1 MYLMSESVNQSQSRQ
16 GMLRNMLLGLVPGLV
31 IDAALPYVIYV
42 LLSPHIGELNALIAS
57 SVPPLMSNIV
67 SLVRTR
73 KIDAFGLLIFLG
85 IVVSIIAVFIGGD
98 PRILLVRESLVTGM
112 MGIVCLVSLLFPK
125 PFMYYLGQHFSP
137 IRFSDYWQYSGFRR
151 YMYLITGAWGIFFI
165 GEFLLKVLL
174 VYTLPV
180 ATAVGVT
187 PIVFYASLTL
197 MIAWTMHY
205 SQSVRKQNQRT
216 TQALSQQ

>member
-1 MYLMSESVNQSQSRQ
+1 VSEFVNQSGDRKDA
-16 GMLRNMLLGLVPGLV
+16 LRNMLLSLVPGLV

-42 LLSPHIGELNALIAS
+42 LLRPHTTELNALIAS
-57 SVPPLMSNIV
+57 SVPPLISNIV

-85 IVVSIIAVFIGGD
+85 IVVSIIAIFVGGD

-112 MGIVCLVSLLFPK
+112 LGIVCLVSLLFPK

-151 YMYLITGAWGIFFI
+151 YMYLITIAWGAFFI

-180 ATAVGVT
+180 AAAVGVT
-187 PIVFYASLTL
+187 PIVFYVLLTL
-197 MIAWTMHY
+197 MIAWTMLY
-205 SQSVRKQNQRT
+205 SRSVRKQNPHT
-216 TQALSQQ
+216 TQSLSQQ